1 MRAASFN
8 FPIDSHRLVNS
19 SRPATAD
26 KAALR
31 ARLRRRR
38 RALSAAEQALA
49 AAGLAA
55 QLRGLPAFARARR
68 VAFYRAFDGEI
79 DPGPALAEALA
90 RGAKCYLP
98 VVGEDKILR
107 FAAVTVGG
115 EFRAGKFGIAE
126 PVVDADGYVAAAD
139 LDLALLPLVGFD
151 GHGNRLGMG
160 GGFYDA
166 TFAGVAGDGD
176 GDGGGGDL
184 SRHTRGP
191 RLKHCGGDESGD
203 GDGAGPA
210 LVGLAHEVQRVDSI
224 AVDAWDIPLSAVV
237 TERRVYDCAT
247 AVTVAVTDA
256 TVTADTVTVAD
267 STVIPPTVP
276 EKIPCA
282 TG

>member
-1 MRAASFN
+1 
-8 FPIDSHRLVNS
+8 
-19 SRPATAD
+19 
-26 KAALR
+26 
-31 ARLRRRR
+31 
-38 RALSAAEQALA
+38 
-49 AAGLAA
+49 LAA

-107 FAAVTVGG
+107 FAAVTAGG

-126 PVVDADGYVAAAD
+126 PVVDAGGYVGAAD

-176 GDGGGGDL
+176 GDDDGDGDGGGGDL
-184 SRHTRGP
+184 SRHPRSP
-191 RLKHCGGDESGD
+191 RLKHCGGDESGGGD
-203 GDGAGPA
+203 GAGAGPA
-210 LVGLAHEVQRVDSI
+210 LVGLAHEVQRVDAI

-247 AVTVAVTDA
+247 A
-256 TVTADTVTVAD
+256 DTVTDTTVTDTTVTDTTVTVSD
-267 STVIPPTVP
+267 STVTDTTVFPPTVP

>member
-1 MRAASFN
+1 
-8 FPIDSHRLVNS
+8 VNS

-126 PVVDADGYVAAAD
+126 PVVDADGYVTAAD

-166 TFAGVAGDGD
+166 TFAGVAGAGDGD
-176 GDGGGGDL
+176 GDGDGADL
-184 SRHTRGP
+184 SRHPRGP
-191 RLKHCGGDESGD
+191 RLKHCGGDESGG

-210 LVGLAHEVQRVDSI
+210 LVGLAHEVQRVDAI

-247 AVTVAVTDA
+247 AD
-256 TVTADTVTVAD
+256 TVTADTVTADAVAD
-267 STVIPPTVP
+267 ATTADTVTVSDTTVTDATVIPPTVP
-276 EKIPCA
+276 EKIPCV